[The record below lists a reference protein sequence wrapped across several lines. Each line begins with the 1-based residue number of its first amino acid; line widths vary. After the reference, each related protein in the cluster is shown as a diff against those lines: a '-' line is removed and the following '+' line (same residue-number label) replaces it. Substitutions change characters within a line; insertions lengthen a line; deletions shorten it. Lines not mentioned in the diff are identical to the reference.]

1 MFGVGVGLGLDFIS
15 SDRLSIF
22 VDFEDVIADLTSHGQ
37 TSLEVSSFS
46 NINGSTVF
54 GISSIIGAM
63 VGKGVMISFSSI
75 ICVFCKAS
83 TSTKSGS
90 HE

>member
-46 NINGSTVF
+46 YIKGSTVL
-54 GISSIIGAM
+54 GISSITGTR
-63 VGKGVMISFSSI
+63 VGIRVCVSFFSKI
-75 ICVFCKAS
+75 
-83 TSTKSGS
+83 
-90 HE
+90 